1 MYFFREIL
9 SFIFRLKN
17 KIIFSGKRNI
27 VFPDNTRKI
36 LFQCDFF
43 GKTIFSGRLEKENM
57 VFCPVLTPKTSF
69 SILSHRKQYS
79 LEPGYYN
86 TSYIIAT
93 LENLFSLSCV
103 ENTRFIAFVKVY

>member
-43 GKTIFSGRLEKENM
+43 GKTIFSGRLEKENIFGAVAGAVISGKM
-57 VFCPVLTPKTSF
+57 VVAIGTWVAKANN
-69 SILSHRKQYS
+69 
-79 LEPGYYN
+79 PG
-86 TSYIIAT
+86 
-93 LENLFSLSCV
+93 V
-103 ENTRFIAFVKVY
+103 